1 MRIHEVVLF
10 PISANGKIRYIFI
23 QNSLVVNCYIT
34 ISQFGFTIDVFNF
47 DCVMQFSHNLV
58 KKRNLQTL
66 DGKNCN
72 IRGWTF
78 IFLTPRVRFSLQIFY
93 VIQFEQFGITIH
105 KLIKLFEMLFY
116 MFVISIKNTIIFF
129 LPLLLQI
136 SPNIDRQH
144 SLVNLILIHNHHIQ

>member
-72 IRGWTF
+72 IRG
-78 IFLTPRVRFSLQIFY
+78 
-93 VIQFEQFGITIH
+93 
-105 KLIKLFEMLFY
+105 
-116 MFVISIKNTIIFF
+116 
-129 LPLLLQI
+129 
-136 SPNIDRQH
+136 
-144 SLVNLILIHNHHIQ
+144 